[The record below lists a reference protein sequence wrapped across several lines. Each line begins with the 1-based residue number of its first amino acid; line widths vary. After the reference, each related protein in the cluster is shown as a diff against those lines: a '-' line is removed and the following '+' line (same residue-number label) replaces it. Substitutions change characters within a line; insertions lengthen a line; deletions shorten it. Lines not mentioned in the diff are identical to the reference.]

1 MGGEGGGT
9 RPGLRPASGGLA
21 FLPMPPAP
29 APVES
34 GALTKPRPDL
44 ADLEWPSG
52 TFLFHLQY
60 RQTPLSPG
68 EKRAAQENPVKCVR
82 LRPKPLAA
90 PRGPR
95 S

>member
-21 FLPMPPAP
+21 FLPTPPAP

-44 ADLEWPSG
+44 AGLKWPSRDFPLPSPISSDPPFSRG
-52 TFLFHLQY
+52 EAGGPGKPCEVC
-60 RQTPLSPG
+60 QT
-68 EKRAAQENPVKCVR
+68 
-82 LRPKPLAA
+82 
-90 PRGPR
+90 
-95 S
+95 